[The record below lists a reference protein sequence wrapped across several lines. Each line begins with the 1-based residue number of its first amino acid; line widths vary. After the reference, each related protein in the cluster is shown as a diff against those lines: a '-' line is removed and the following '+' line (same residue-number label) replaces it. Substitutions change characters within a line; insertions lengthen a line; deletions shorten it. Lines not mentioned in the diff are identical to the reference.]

1 MSNAKMMSILGG
13 VVFCLLGLYFLS
25 PIITPFF
32 LGTLLAYLG
41 NPLVSYLKSKHVP
54 RAIGVILVFLFIVF
68 ILAMIILLVF
78 PMVQEQII
86 LAMQKIPAILL
97 WIQESLLP
105 WMNSHTQVND
115 YLNIAA
121 LKKQLAQNSQKVG
134 NVAAV
139 IIKTARHSTV
149 AMLDFMMNLVLVPV
163 VAFYLMRDWPKVLHN
178 IQHLLPAD
186 SRDNIVS
193 IAKQCD
199 EVVGSFFKGQLL
211 VMLGLAI
218 IYSTGLWL
226 IGLQVG
232 IVVGLLCG
240 CLAVVPYL
248 GLTVGIIVASLAMY
262 FETHSM
268 THVFYVWGVFAVG
281 QISESMVLTPLL
293 VGDRIGLHPVAVIFS
308 IFAGGLLF
316 GFLGVLLALPVAAIT
331 LVVLKRI
338 ISDKVNCY
346 AASA

>member
-1 MSNAKMMSILGG
+1 
-13 VVFCLLGLYFLS
+13 
-25 PIITPFF
+25 
-32 LGTLLAYLG
+32 
-41 NPLVSYLKSKHVP
+41 
-54 RAIGVILVFLFIVF
+54 
-68 ILAMIILLVF
+68 
-78 PMVQEQII
+78 
-86 LAMQKIPAILL
+86 
-97 WIQESLLP
+97 
-105 WMNSHTQVND
+105 
-115 YLNIAA
+115 
-121 LKKQLAQNSQKVG
+121 
-134 NVAAV
+134 
-139 IIKTARHSTV
+139 
-149 AMLDFMMNLVLVPV
+149 
-163 VAFYLMRDWPKVLHN
+163 
-178 IQHLLPAD
+178 
-186 SRDNIVS
+186 
-193 IAKQCD
+193 
-199 EVVGSFFKGQLL
+199 

-268 THVFYVWGVFAVG
+268 THIFYVWGVFAVG

-308 IFAGGLLF
+308 VFAGGLLF

-338 ISDKVNCY
+338 ISDKVSCH